1 MIKFEAKKMICRRS
15 QAGDSM
21 VSLLVATTIFSFVAM
36 SIMGLMSVNVLET
49 SKLNSRTDNMMA
61 ARFGMDKLARLVRM
75 ARNLGDI
82 QGQVPLTS
90 NNYAQAPNGPTGD
103 YFTAI
108 QGDSGVTQAQVNA
121 GTACN
126 TSATFPTVANPDY
139 SSGKPG
145 YATFAGSPWGSSG
158 PLQLS
163 ADTLIIQVPVFDASG
178 FPVSSNSGG
187 AGQRVVALDTYVYK
201 VVPDPE
207 RTAAAKNEV
216 NYFKLQVCVYPSMSG
231 NTNRPPGMAAGVPQT
246 VMSGIVGPVDPT
258 NPSRCTAFAYI
269 NQNPSYAGGQ
279 MQTNFNRSTA
289 QGATNEDNLVSF
301 KGIVCN
307 FHLMTMDGAKRV
319 TVMPLRTE
327 MYMRNNQQATMM
339 GPPPAS

>member
-1 MIKFEAKKMICRRS
+1 MNQFQITQRKHPRS
-15 QAGDSM
+15 QTGDSL

-61 ARFGMDKLARLVRM
+61 ARFGMDKMARLVRM

-90 NNYAQAPNGPTGD
+90 NNYSEAPNGPTGD

-126 TSATFPTVANPDY
+126 TSASFPTIANPDY
-139 SSGKPG
+139 GPGK
-145 YATFAGSPWGSSG
+145 AGNGAFTGSAWGGGGS
-158 PLQLS
+158 LTLS
-163 ADTLIIQVPVFDASG
+163 ADTLIVQVPVFDANG
-178 FPVSSNSGG
+178 YPVSSNAGG
-187 AGQRVVALDTYVYK
+187 AGQRVVALDTYVYR

-207 RTAAAKNEV
+207 RTAAGNNEV
-216 NYFKLQVCVYPSMSG
+216 NYFKLQVCVYPSLSG
-231 NTNRPPGMAAGVPQT
+231 TTNRPPGMATGVPQT
-246 VMSGIVGPVDPT
+246 VMSGIVGPVDPL

-269 NQNPSYAGGQ
+269 NQNPAYTGGQ
-279 MQTNFNRSTA
+279 MQTNFDRQTA

-301 KGIVCN
+301 KGVVCN

-339 GPPPAS
+339 GPPPA